1 MYVCFPEIII
11 HLISLHGLPKFLVIS
26 IIASSPSKVV
36 VNRKIYVFK
45 SKETHVFILVY
56 GNLCTFTVSEQIV
69 FPDSRMIIL
78 KKTQK
83 LIVTEYLY
91 SQNKGFVY
99 LHVLFNIGF
108 ALNFTFSDFLNP
120 VA

>member
-1 MYVCFPEIII
+1 M
-11 HLISLHGLPKFLVIS
+11 
-26 IIASSPSKVV
+26 

-78 KKTQK
+78 IENAET
-83 LIVTEYLY
+83 
-91 SQNKGFVY
+91 NR
-99 LHVLFNIGF
+99 N
-108 ALNFTFSDFLNP
+108 
-120 VA
+120 